1 MGKRVTYYGCNTIV
15 YTKKG
20 RHHDCRYRGPDGAC
34 MNRSSMWFGEICR
47 EVGSSCKDYFSR
59 FNNSEKKKTEK
70 KESNKNIRE
79 KPILPIS
86 KPVLTARIG
95 DAIIIHSI
103 THNKDVTLEI
113 SQSQVSRSPIAEWA
127 IGKTLG
133 SKGEYN
139 GNYFELKRI
148 IKNENLKR

>member
-1 MGKRVTYYGCNTIV
+1 MGKHVTYYGFNTIV

-20 RHHDCRYRGPDGAC
+20 RHHDCCYRGPDGAC

-47 EVGSSCKDYFSR
+47 EVGSSCKDYISR
-59 FNNSEKKKTEK
+59 YNNSEKKKTEK
-70 KESNKNIRE
+70 KENIKTVKEKNISPTS
-79 KPILPIS
+79 KTILA
-86 KPVLTARIG
+86 ARIG
-95 DAIIIHSI
+95 DTIIIHSI

-113 SQSQVSRSPIAEWA
+113 SQSQESRSPIAKWA

-139 GNYFELKRI
+139 GNIFELKRI
-148 IKNENLKR
+148 LKSGNLKR